1 MSAESPGSTSSAV
14 SPEAVPTSAP
24 PRVIRAPA
32 SRLGVWLHA
41 FRIPTLSAS
50 LVPVL
55 VGTVVAW
62 RHGALQPV
70 AAVAALVGAI
80 AIQIGT
86 NLANDLFDFQK
97 GADPPERI
105 GPPRVLPMGWLTPSE
120 VRMGIVAAFGIAT
133 VAGAYLIALRGW
145 PILAIGVA
153 SIAAGLAYTAGPWAL
168 AYTGLGDAFVFL
180 FFGFVAVIGTY
191 YVQSG
196 TVDPEAVIAAI
207 PVGALATA
215 ILVVNNLRDIETDRA
230 ARKRTLAVLLGRG
243 GARAEFAALLGAAFV
258 VPLALWAQG
267 LRSAWILLPFGIAM
281 LATRTLQ
288 TVFECE
294 DGPSLNRA
302 LIDAAQ
308 LHLLFGL
315 LFATGLAL
323 G

>member
-1 MSAESPGSTSSAV
+1 MTR
-14 SPEAVPTSAP
+14 VPP
-24 PRVIRAPA
+24 
-32 SRLGVWLHA
+32 SRSGAWLHA

-62 RHGALQPV
+62 RHGALEPI
-70 AAVAALVGAI
+70 AATAALVGAI

-86 NLANDLFDFQK
+86 NLANDLFDFRK

-105 GPPRVLPMGWLTPSE
+105 GPPRVLPMGWLTASD
-120 VRMGIVAAFGIAT
+120 VRTGIVMAFGIAT
-133 VAGAYLIALRGW
+133 VAGAYLVALRGW
-145 PILAIGVA
+145 PVLAIGVA

-168 AYTGLGDAFVFL
+168 AYTGLGDLFVFL

-191 YVQSG
+191 YVQTG
-196 TVDPEAVIAAI
+196 TVDPEAVLAAI

-215 ILVVNNLRDIETDRA
+215 ILVVNNLRDVDTDRA

-267 LRSAWILLPFGIAM
+267 LRSAWILLPFGVAM

-288 TVFECE
+288 TVFEHE

>member
-1 MSAESPGSTSSAV
+1 MKR
-14 SPEAVPTSAP
+14 VPT
-24 PRVIRAPA
+24 

-55 VGTVVAW
+55 VGSVVAF
-62 RHGALQPV
+62 RHDAFHPV
-70 AAVAALVGAI
+70 AALAALIGAL

-86 NLANDLFDFQK
+86 NLANDLFDYRK
-97 GADPPERI
+97 GADSPERI

-120 VRMGIVAAFGIAT
+120 VRTGIVAAFGMAV
-133 VAGAYLIALRGW
+133 VAGSYLVALRGL
-145 PILAIGVA
+145 PVLAIGVA

-180 FFGFVAVIGTY
+180 FFGFVAVLGTY
-191 YVQSG
+191 FVQAGSL
-196 TVDPEAVIAAI
+196 DPEAVLAAI

-215 ILVVNNLRDIETDRA
+215 ILVVNNLRDIDTDRV
-230 ARKRTLAVLLGRG
+230 ARKHTLAVLLGRRA
-243 GARAEFAALLGAAFV
+243 ARAEFATLLGAAFL
-258 VPLALWAQG
+258 VPMALWAQG
-267 LRSAWILLPFGIAM
+267 VRSAWILLPLGAAS
-281 LATRTLQ
+281 LAARTLQ
-288 TVFECE
+288 AVFERE
-294 DGPSLNRA
+294 DGPSLNGA

-315 LFATGLAL
+315 LFAAGIAL